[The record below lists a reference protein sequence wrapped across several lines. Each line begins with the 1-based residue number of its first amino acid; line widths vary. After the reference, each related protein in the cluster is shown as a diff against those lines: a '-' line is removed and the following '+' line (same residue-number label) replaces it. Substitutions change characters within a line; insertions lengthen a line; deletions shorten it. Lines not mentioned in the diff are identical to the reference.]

1 MITLLSILILNYFL
15 YFFNEKFAQ
24 SLNLYDNPD
33 TFRKFHKNKVPL
45 TGGIIILSNTLLA
58 LIWTLINNLN
68 FENFSIFETNFDLVL
83 FVISVLIFFLV
94 GFIDDK
100 YNVSAN
106 RRFLFILII
115 LIPIVIL
122 SDDLII
128 KKIDFSFTEFSFS
141 LPYHV
146 SVFWTILCFML
157 YINAVN
163 MFDGINYQVGF
174 YSISL
179 SLFFLLNN
187 YYILFFSFILIGL
200 INFIILNHKFRSFL
214 GDGGSYLLAFIFG
227 YFFIKIYN
235 QTDYIKVDH
244 IVLFMIIPGIDL
256 IRLFVLRISKKQN
269 PFKPDRN
276 HLHHILFKKLNL
288 INTNIII
295 QSLIIIPS
303 LLGFY
308 FGFTYLFL
316 FFQLIIYFCFIFF
329 LDN

>member
-1 MITLLSILILNYFL
+1 MITLLSVLILNYFL

-24 SLNLYDNPD
+24 VINLYDNPD
-33 TFRKFHKNKVPL
+33 SLRKFHKNKVPL
-45 TGGIIILSNTLLA
+45 TGGILVLSNALFA
-58 LIWTLINNLN
+58 LIWTLIDQLY

-83 FVISVLIFFLV
+83 FIISVLIFFLV

-106 RRFLFILII
+106 GRFLFIILI

-122 SDDLII
+122 SDNLII
-128 KKIDFSFTEFSFS
+128 KQIEFSFTELSFS
-141 LPYHV
+141 LPFYV

-174 YSISL
+174 YSITL
-179 SLFFLLNN
+179 SLLFLLNN
-187 YYILFFSFILIGL
+187 YFVLFFSFILIGL
-200 INFIILNHKFRSFL
+200 ITFIILNHKYRSFL

-235 QTDYIKVDH
+235 QTEYIKVDH

-256 IRLFVLRISKKQN
+256 IRLFILRISKKQN

-276 HLHHILFKKLNL
+276 HLHHIMSKKFNL

-316 FFQLIIYFCFIFF
+316 FCQLIIYFCFIFF